1 MTMRRAHSIVALAM
15 IFGLSYSTAVAADAD
30 FFKDKTIRVIVAFS
44 PGGGFDAYSRM
55 LARHMPKHIP
65 GNPVMIVQNMPG
77 AGGLIATNYLYNKAK
92 PDGLTIGNWIGGLVL
107 QQYLGNKGVRFDAA
121 KFEWIGAPVR
131 IHNVCILAKQSGIT
145 DVEKWQAAKEPVKLG
160 GSGPGSTTWDIPRI
174 VINHT
179 KLPTKLIEGYGGTA
193 PIRLAVE
200 RGELAGVCA
209 SWEGLRNPWAAALK
223 KGDVKV
229 LVQFVDKPH
238 PDLEDVPLAKN
249 LMKSAEGRQIL
260 KTVVHDIGGSL
271 NRPYSLPPGTPKD
284 RVAILRKA
292 YDATMKDPAFLAEAK
307 RSKFD
312 INPVSGEEVE
322 RLVSDVANVPAELME
337 KIKETFAPK
346 K

>member
-1 MTMRRAHSIVALAM
+1 MVKRLGYFILTIAIILTVPYAA
-15 IFGLSYSTAVAADAD
+15 AVAADVD
-30 FFKDKTIRVIVAFS
+30 FFKGKTIRIIVAYS

-77 AGGLIATNYLYNKAK
+77 AGGLIASNYLYNKAK
-92 PDGLTIGNWIGGLVL
+92 PDGLTIGNWIGGLIL

-131 IHNVCILAKQSGIT
+131 IHNVCILTKQSGIT
-145 DVEKWQAAKEPVKLG
+145 DVKKWHAAKTPVKLG
-160 GSGPGSTTWDIPRI
+160 GGRPGSTTWDIPRI

-193 PIRLAVE
+193 PIRLAAE

-229 LVQFVDKPH
+229 LVQFVDKAH
-238 PDLEDVPLAKN
+238 PDLKDVPLAKD
-249 LMKSAEGRQIL
+249 LMKSAEGRQVL

-292 YDATMKDPAFLAEAK
+292 YNATMKDPEFLAEAK
-307 RSKFD
+307 KSKFD

-322 RLVSDVANVPAELME
+322 QLVSDVAKVPAELMA